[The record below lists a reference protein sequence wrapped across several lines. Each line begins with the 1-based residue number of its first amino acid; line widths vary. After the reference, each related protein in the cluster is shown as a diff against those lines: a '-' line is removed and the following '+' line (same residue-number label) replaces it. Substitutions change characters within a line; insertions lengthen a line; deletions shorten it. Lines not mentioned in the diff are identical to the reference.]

1 MSSAHALPA
10 SATATPRSS
19 RTQLSRFAWIVL
31 GYNVAVVLWGAV
43 VRATSS
49 GAGCGD
55 HWPLCNGV
63 VVQSHPRLATLI
75 ELAHRMT
82 SGVTVIAILLLLVWV
97 YRRTMAGHLARVTV
111 IAAAVLIF
119 NEALLGALLVLL
131 RLTADNRSPARAV
144 YLSLHLANT
153 LLLLG
158 ALALCAHFLSGGEN
172 FLRRSVRFTRLP
184 QAIAGLGAILLVGMS
199 GTLAALSDTL
209 FPATSVRDALAQDFS
224 RGSTWLQQLRL
235 LHPVTA
241 VIAGLFICWLLLRSV
256 PRPSERKLA
265 VGVLSLLALQ
275 CVLGVAD
282 VVLLAPLW
290 LQITHLFVADL
301 LWIAL
306 VVLAARVCVVPMLQ
320 LNPKETIEN
329 TPLRNPPSA
338 VPAGLNRVG

>member
-1 MSSAHALPA
+1 LRTSTLLP
-10 SATATPRSS
+10 
-19 RTQLSRFAWIVL
+19 RFAWIVL

-63 VVQSHPRLATLI
+63 VVQTHPRLATLI

-82 SGVTVIAILLLLVWV
+82 SGITVIAILLLLVWV
-97 YRRTMAGHLARVTV
+97 FRRTVAGHLARITV

-158 ALALCAHFLSGGEN
+158 ALALCAHFLSGRDI
-172 FLRRSVRFTRLP
+172 FHRQRVRFSHLP
-184 QAIAGLGAILLVGMS
+184 GVITGLAAILLVGMT

-209 FPATSVRDALAQDFS
+209 FPATSVRAALAQDFS
-224 RGSTWLQQLRL
+224 HGSTWLQQLRF

-256 PRPSERKLA
+256 QRSEERQFA
-265 VGVLSLLALQ
+265 IGVLSLLALQ

-301 LWIAL
+301 LWITL
-306 VVLAARVCVVPMLQ
+306 VLLAARICVVPRM
-320 LNPKETIEN
+320 EV
-329 TPLRNPPSA
+329 A
-338 VPAGLNRVG
+338 A

>member
-10 SATATPRSS
+10 SAATHKNSGTSS
-19 RTQLSRFAWIVL
+19 LLPRFAWIVL

-63 VVQSHPRLATLI
+63 VVQTHPRLATLI

-82 SGVTVIAILLLLVWV
+82 SGITVIAILLLLVWV
-97 YRRTMAGHLARVTV
+97 FRRTVAGHLARITV
-111 IAAAVLIF
+111 VAATVLIF

-131 RLTADNRSPARAV
+131 RLTADNRSPARAI
-144 YLSLHLANT
+144 YLSLHLSNT

-158 ALALCAHFLSGGEN
+158 ALALCAHFLSGGEI
-172 FLRRSVRFTRLP
+172 FHRQRVRFSQLP
-184 QAIAGLGAILLVGMS
+184 GFITGLAAILLVGMS

-209 FPATSVRDALAQDFS
+209 FPATSVRAALAQDFS
-224 RGSTWLQQLRL
+224 RGSTWLQQLRF

-241 VIAGLFICWLLLRSV
+241 VIAGVFICWLLLRSV
-256 PRPSERKLA
+256 PRPKERQLA
-265 VGVLSLLALQ
+265 IGVLSLLTLQ
-275 CVLGVAD
+275 CVLGIAD

-301 LWIAL
+301 LWITL
-306 VVLAARVCVVPMLQ
+306 VVLAARICVVP
-320 LNPKETIEN
+320 
-329 TPLRNPPSA
+329 
-338 VPAGLNRVG
+338 RVQVVS